1 LLEQGRSNPANLL
14 AGSSPYLRMLGTVV
28 CGGLLAKAAL
38 AAAEHDDDFHR
49 AKVVS
54 AKFFGEQILP
64 TATALEGAVT
74 AGSADLFALSPAQ
87 L

>member
-1 LLEQGRSNPANLL
+1 L
-14 AGSSPYLRMLGTVV
+14 LGTTV

-38 AAAEHDDDFHR
+38 AAVDHDDDFHR

-64 TATALEGAVT
+64 TAVGLLPAAVAGA
-74 AGSADLFALSPAQ
+74 ADLDALTPEQ
-87 L
+87 LA